1 MSLTRLYFFLFFI
14 FVSYE
19 TTAQGYLQ
27 ADGKKIVN
35 KNGEVILKGM
45 GLGGWMLQEP
55 YMLKLEGTVLAQYEI
70 KEKITALIGQSNTK
84 NFYEAWLSN
93 HCTKADIDSLAAWGF
108 NAVRLPMHYNLYT
121 LPVEEEKDGK
131 NTWLS
136 KGFALTDSLL
146 SWCKANHIYLI
157 LDLHVAPGGQGNDNA
172 IADRDSTKPSLWQS
186 DANKQKTIAL
196 WEKLATR
203 YSNEE
208 WIGAYDILNEPN
220 WGFQNTSDKHGCDE
234 NENAPLKK
242 LYKDITEAIR
252 KIDKKHIIIIEGNC
266 WGNNYNGIFPL
277 WDNNTVISFHKYWNY
292 NDNAAIQ
299 KFLDYREK
307 YNVPIWLGET
317 GENSNAWFTDVI
329 NLMEKNKIGWTM
341 WPLKKSGI
349 NNPFLVKINP
359 GFQDI
364 INYWKG
370 IAPKPDEK
378 TAYKSLMEFATN
390 TRTKNNIFQEGVT
403 DAMVRQVKNE
413 TSIPFKENI
422 IKPNAIIFASDYDIG
437 RSGIAYHDVDS
448 ADYWVSVTTKTKWNE
463 GGQYRNDGV
472 DIETC
477 LDTKTNGYNVGWIA
491 DGEWMQYS
499 LYTNTDV
506 TYDIN
511 IRSASKTNAG
521 EIKLLLND
529 NEATGITTLPPTGD
543 YQKWQTSTIRTVKFS
558 KGWNRIRVLAV
569 KGGFNLNYFQFIP
582 IDSSVK
588 SN

>member
-1 MSLTRLYFFLFFI
+1 MSLTRFLIFFSFI
-14 FVSYE
+14 IVSGE

-35 KNGEVILKGM
+35 KSGEVILKGM

-55 YMLKLEGTVLAQYEI
+55 YMLKLEGTAMAQYEI
-70 KEKITALIGQSNTK
+70 KEKITALIGESNTK
-84 NFYEAWLSN
+84 KFYEAWLSN

-146 SWCKANHIYLI
+146 SWCRANHIYLI
-157 LDLHVAPGGQGNDNA
+157 LDLHAAPGGQGNDNA
-172 IADRDSTKPSLWQS
+172 ISDRDSTKLSLWQS
-186 DANKQKTIAL
+186 DANKHKTIAL
-196 WEKLATR
+196 WEKLAAR
-203 YSNEE
+203 YVNEE

-220 WGFQNTSDKHGCDE
+220 WGFQDLSDKHGCNE
-234 NENAPLKK
+234 NENAPLKQ
-242 LYKDITEAIR
+242 LYQDITSAIR

-329 NLMEKNKIGWTM
+329 TLMEKNKIGWTM

-349 NNPFLVKINP
+349 NNPLQVKINP

-364 INYWKG
+364 IDYWKG
-370 IAPKPDEK
+370 KAPKPDEK

-390 TRTKNNIFQEGVT
+390 TSAKNNIYQEGVT

-413 TSIPFKENI
+413 NTIPFKQNI

-448 ADYWVSVTTKTKWNE
+448 ADYWVSATTKTKWNE

-472 DIETC
+472 DIGTC

-491 DGEWMQYS
+491 DGEWIQYS
-499 LYTNTDV
+499 LYANADV

-511 IRSASKTNAG
+511 IRSASKTNTG

-529 NEATGITTLPPTGD
+529 DVETGITTLPPTGD
-543 YQKWQTSTIRTVKFS
+543 NQKWQTSSIRTVKFS
-558 KGWNRIRVLAV
+558 KGWNRLRVLAV

-582 IDSSVK
+582 VDRSAK
-588 SN
+588 TN